1 MLPHEAPMRTLHVL
15 RHAKSSWDDAG
26 LDDQDRTLAP
36 RGERAATLL
45 GVYLAQERV
54 APDLVLCS
62 SARRAIDTWQR
73 VAAQLP
79 RVPRVRR
86 EDALYAAS
94 ARALL
99 DRLRRVDDASVGSLV
114 LVGHEPGLGELA
126 RTLVAADADAV
137 RRLAKFPTT
146 ALASFAVAGAWSE
159 LGRCDVALT
168 RFVRPSDLV

>member
-1 MLPHEAPMRTLHVL
+1 MRTLHLL

-26 LDDQDRTLAP
+26 LEDQDRPLAP
-36 RGERAATLL
+36 RGERAATLV

-62 SARRAIDTWQR
+62 SARRAVDTWQR

-79 RVPRVRR
+79 RAPRVRR
-86 EDALYAAS
+86 EDSLYAAS
-94 ARALL
+94 AHALL
-99 DRLRRVDDASVGSLV
+99 DRLRRVDDDSVSSLV

-126 RTLVAADADAV
+126 RGLAAADADAA
-137 RRLAKFPTT
+137 RRLARFPTT
-146 ALASFAVAGAWSE
+146 ALATFAVAGAWSD
-159 LGRCDVALT
+159 LGRCDVSLT